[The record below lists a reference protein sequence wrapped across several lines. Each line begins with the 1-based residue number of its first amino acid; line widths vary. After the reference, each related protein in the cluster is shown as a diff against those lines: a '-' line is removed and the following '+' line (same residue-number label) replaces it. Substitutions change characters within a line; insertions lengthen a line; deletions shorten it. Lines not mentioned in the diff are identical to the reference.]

1 MVRTYILKSPEIKNI
16 IDPVNNSCLTAVMNE
31 KRRFKMK
38 YDVKITGLGDMAL
51 EFLNPD
57 MEMQFVILFNDNAPP
72 ELADMAILHEV
83 GLLSEDPAPGDTLK
97 IGDKTYAITAV
108 GDEAIHTLREMG
120 HCTLAFSSDTTP
132 YRPGCIN
139 IDGEIVTKDDVAN
152 GTSIQIF

>member
-1 MVRTYILKSPEIKNI
+1 
-16 IDPVNNSCLTAVMNE
+16 
-31 KRRFKMK
+31 MK

-72 ELADMAILHEV
+72 ELAEMAILHTE
-83 GLLSEDPAPGDTLK
+83 GTLSADPAPGDTLRV
-97 IGDKTYAITAV
+97 GDKTYKITAV

-120 HCTLAFSSDTTP
+120 HCTLAFSSDTSP

-139 IDGEIVTKDDVAN
+139 LDGEIITKEDVAD
-152 GTSIQIF
+152 GTVLQIF